1 MNKQKPSICL
11 NMIVKNESKVITRC
25 LNSVKD
31 KIDYWVISDTGST
44 DGTQQIIRDYFAQH
58 NIDGILIENEWRDFA
73 HNRNIALEHARDK
86 ADYILIMD
94 ADDCLMAADDFQF
107 GNLTADSY
115 NLNIRYNEL
124 QYANLKLISTRL
136 PWKWQGVL
144 HEYLETNT
152 PFTNEILQG
161 DYFIRASTEGARSN
175 DPNKYQNDANVLIK
189 ALQNEPNNTRYR
201 FYLAQSYR
209 DAGNAEAAIEHYQ
222 QRAAMGG
229 WAEEAWYSLFEIAR
243 LKEQCDHPS
252 EEIINAYIKAYEYRP
267 QRAESLYHLARYL
280 RIHNRFALAYPYA
293 LVAANTSIPKDI
305 LFVLPEVYRW
315 KAKDELAVIAYWIE
329 HYQECMDLCD
339 NLLSDPELPA
349 EERSRIQQNLQFAA
363 DKLVTP
369 VSPS

>member
-1 MNKQKPSICL
+1 MMFTSPSICL

-25 LNSVKD
+25 LDSVKD

-73 HNRNIALEHARDK
+73 HNRNIALEHAKDK

-94 ADDCLMAADDFQF
+94 ADDCLIAADDFQF
-107 GNLTADSY
+107 GNLTADGY
-115 NLNIRYNEL
+115 NLNIRYKEL
-124 QYANLKLISTRL
+124 KYANFKLIRASL

-152 PFTNEILQG
+152 PFTTEILQG

-175 DPNKYQNDANVLIK
+175 DPNKYLNDAKVLIK
-189 ALQNEPNNTRYR
+189 ALQDEPNNTRYR

-209 DAGNAEAAIEHYQ
+209 DAGDIKAAIENYQ
-222 QRAAMGG
+222 QRAAMVG
-229 WAEEAWYSLFEIAR
+229 WEEEAWYSLFEIAR
-243 LKEQCDHPS
+243 LKEQGNYPPED
-252 EEIINAYIKAYEYRP
+252 IINTYLIAHENRP

-280 RIHNRFALAYPYA
+280 RTHNRFALAYPYA
-293 LVAANTSIPKDI
+293 LAAAHTPLPNDI
-305 LFVLPEVYRW
+305 LFVLPDIYRW
-315 KAKDELAVIAYWIE
+315 KAKDELAVIAYWLT
-329 HYQECMDLCD
+329 HYQACMDLCD

-349 EERSRIQQNLQFAA
+349 EERARIQQNLQFAA
-363 DKLVTP
+363 DKLTTP
-369 VSPS
+369 IS